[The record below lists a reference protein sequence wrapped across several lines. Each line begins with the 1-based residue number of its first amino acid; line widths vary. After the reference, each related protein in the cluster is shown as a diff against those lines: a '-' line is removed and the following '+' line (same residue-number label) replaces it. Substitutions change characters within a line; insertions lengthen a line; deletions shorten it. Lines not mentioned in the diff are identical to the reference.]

1 MSEVSIWASL
11 SSIKKTDRTNLKN
24 EFSVAW
30 RLLLQ
35 TLSYYNKL
43 RYLSIF
49 AVITF
54 SGPSGNPEQIRSES
68 NEAAVGVGVSRFTAS
83 RLLRLPS

>member
-1 MSEVSIWASL
+1 M
-11 SSIKKTDRTNLKN
+11 TDRTNLKN

-30 RLLLQ
+30 CLLLQ
-35 TLSYYNKL
+35 TLGYYSKL

-54 SGPSGNPEQIRSES
+54 SGQSGNPEQIRRLGQFER
-68 NEAAVGVGVSRFTAS
+68 NEAAVGIGVSRFTFHGFSLAQSPFLGFPAS
-83 RLLRLPS
+83 